1 MHGNSNKNIPAARGR
16 IARIRCLQ
24 DCIDSLRKRQ
34 PFPDCLCYI
43 PSELEYTTS
52 CKTTWKLLD
61 APNKTAKVVKEI
73 AATTNS
79 TLIVSGEDLCNGD
92 GKWLRVLKVTK
103 ITANEEYE
111 KVPGECLWLL
121 LFSSRSSTEETPSA
135 VPVQDHLNSNRSKS
149 NLLKKQQQRIKSW
162 EGMIEETYSPI
173 LKKHRAYIV
182 PPDGEAVA
190 KLNFLD
196 KNWTLEHDAA
206 LVQLMSN
213 NIPQETENL
222 GSLRGFVEAIGVS
235 SFSSGDGESAN
246 LTDDDPNTYW
256 ETDGQQGQ
264 HWIRLTMKKGTIIKS
279 LSLLVSMADDNYL
292 PETIVVVAGEADD
305 VKVLNSI
312 SINWSTQSNTEI
324 KILENLT
331 EHYAIVTVRI
341 KSCKSHGIDT
351 RIRGIKL
358 NCLEERSLGFDQ
370 EFFSGER
377 LVRYPL
383 LQSFSP
389 AVNYR
394 RSVVLQRFI
403 WLLDSVIHYL
413 IPAWQSSIE
422 SCNFTEG
429 NTLANLECIR
439 QLLPLSKKRMALI
452 DTLLKGSASDPSDRK
467 IVYINRHAAFEHRA
481 NPSASADYSNTV
493 FMQLFEGLKPRD
505 KASSPLTYRWSPQ
518 NDQWWE
524 CKFISEGIIDQGGGF
539 RDSLSDIAEEL
550 CPSDPDAPMALP
562 FFVRTPNQGNEDGN
576 VNRDCYI
583 PNPMCHSLDKF
594 EWIGQLMGACFR
606 GKEILI
612 VSLAPYVWK
621 RLVGEIYTWSH
632 DFITV
637 DAAEVKIID
646 NLVNMDRD
654 TFMAAGRSWSMVLSD
669 GSHITIKLDDDGN
682 PKPLA
687 YEDREEYVEKVR
699 EIRLGE
705 CDKQLKAMRT
715 GLLKVI
721 PEAVLELLTWQELE
735 TRICGEPDITVEA
748 LMKNTFYHHIDE
760 DDLRV
765 KYFWSAVKNF
775 SNEDRSRLLRFIT
788 GRRRLPVSIFISSG
802 KISPNN
808 PLPESSTCCNTL
820 HLPLYTD
827 EKTAEERLRYAAYNC
842 VSIDTDE

>member
-1 MHGNSNKNIPAARGR
+1 MHGNYNHNIPSARRR
-16 IARIRCLQ
+16 ISRIRCLQ
-24 DCIDSLRKRQ
+24 DCITSLRNRQ

-52 CKTTWKLLD
+52 YKTTWKLLQSPD
-61 APNKTAKVVKEI
+61 KTSKVIKEI
-73 AATTNS
+73 QATPS
-79 TLIVSGEDLCNGD
+79 TRLIVGGEDFCNGD
-92 GKWLRVLKVTK
+92 GKWLCVLKVFQ
-103 ITANEEYE
+103 IRNI
-111 KVPGECLWLL
+111 VFISIIIIFLLQWLCML
-121 LFSSRSSTEETPSA
+121 
-135 VPVQDHLNSNRSKS
+135 
-149 NLLKKQQQRIKSW
+149 W
-162 EGMIEETYSPI
+162 EGVIEEHYAPV
-173 LKKHRAYIV
+173 LKKHKAFIV
-182 PPDGEAVA
+182 PADKEAVDRLKA
-190 KLNFLD
+190 LE

-206 LVQLMSN
+206 LVQVMST

-222 GSLRGFVEAIGVS
+222 GSLRGFVEALGVS
-235 SFSSGDGESAN
+235 SYSSGDGESAN

-279 LSLLVSMADDNYL
+279 LSLLVNLADDNYL

-305 VKVLNSI
+305 VKVLNSVNI
-312 SINWSTQSNTEI
+312 VWSPQSNTEI
-324 KILENLT
+324 KLLENLT
-331 EHYAIVTVRI
+331 EHYSIVTIRI

-358 NCLEERSLGFDQ
+358 HCLEERSLGFDQ
-370 EFFSGER
+370 EFFSGEK

-389 AVNYR
+389 SVNYR
-394 RSVVLQRFI
+394 RSVVLQRFM

-422 SCNFTEG
+422 SCHFQEG
-429 NTLANLECIR
+429 STLANLESIR
-439 QLLPLSKKRMALI
+439 QLLPLSKKRLALI

-467 IVYINRHAAFEHRA
+467 IVYINRHAAFEHRV
-481 NPSASADYSNTV
+481 NPSDYNNTV
-493 FMQLFEGLKPRD
+493 FMQLYEGLKPRD
-505 KASSPLTYRWSPQ
+505 RASTPLTYRWSSQ

-539 RDSLSDIAEEL
+539 RDSLSDMAEEL

-562 FFVRTPNQGNEDGN
+562 FFVRTPNQSNEDGN
-576 VNRDCYI
+576 VNRDSYI
-583 PNPMCHSLDKF
+583 PNPSCHSLEKY
-594 EWIGQLMGACFR
+594 EWLGQLMGACFR

-612 VSLAPYVWK
+612 LSLPPYVWK
-621 RLVGEIYTWSH
+621 RLAGESYNWSR
-632 DFITV
+632 DFATV
-637 DAAEVKIID
+637 DAAEVRLID
-646 NLVNMDRD
+646 SLVNMDRE
-654 TFMAAGRSWSMVLSD
+654 TFLTTGRSWTMVLSD
-669 GSHITIKLDDDGN
+669 GSHVSLKVDSDGN
-682 PKPLA
+682 PLPLA
-687 YEDREEYVEKVR
+687 YEDRLEYAEKVR
-699 EIRLGE
+699 EIRLAE
-705 CDKQLKAMRT
+705 CDKQLKALRS

-735 TRICGEPDITVEA
+735 TRICGEPEISVEA

-765 KYFWSAVKNF
+765 KYFWTAVKNF
-775 SNEDRSRLLRFIT
+775 SNEDRSHLLRFIT

-802 KISPNN
+802 KNSPTN

-820 HLPLYTD
+820 HLPVYTD
-827 EKTAEERLRYAAYNC
+827 EKIAEERLRYAAYNC

>member
-1 MHGNSNKNIPAARGR
+1 MHGNYNHNIPSARRR
-16 IARIRCLQ
+16 ISRIRCLQ
-24 DCIDSLRKRQ
+24 DCITSLRNRQ

-52 CKTTWKLLD
+52 YKTTWKLLQSPD
-61 APNKTAKVVKEI
+61 KTSKVIKEI
-73 AATTNS
+73 QATPS
-79 TLIVSGEDLCNGD
+79 TRLIVSGEDFCNGD
-92 GKWLRVLKVTK
+92 GKWLCVLKTK
-103 ITANEEYE
+103 STANDDYE
-111 KVPGECLWLL
+111 HVPGDCLWLL

-135 VPVQDHLNSNRSKS
+135 VPVQEVVSYSKS
-149 NLLKKQQQRIKSW
+149 KLSLLKKQQPKIKSW
-162 EGMIEETYSPI
+162 EGVIEEHYAPV
-173 LKKHRAYIV
+173 LKKHKAFIV
-182 PPDGEAVA
+182 PADKEAVDRLKA
-190 KLNFLD
+190 LE

-206 LVQLMSN
+206 LVQVMST

-222 GSLRGFVEAIGVS
+222 GSLRGFVEALGVS
-235 SFSSGDGESAN
+235 SYSSGDGESAN

-279 LSLLVSMADDNYL
+279 LSLLVNLADDNYL

-305 VKVLNSI
+305 VKVLNSVNI
-312 SINWSTQSNTEI
+312 VWSPQSNTEI
-324 KILENLT
+324 KLLENLT
-331 EHYAIVTVRI
+331 EHYSIVTIRI

-358 NCLEERSLGFDQ
+358 HCLEERSLGFDQ
-370 EFFSGER
+370 EFFSGEK

-389 AVNYR
+389 SVNYR
-394 RSVVLQRFI
+394 RSVVLQRFM

-422 SCNFTEG
+422 SCHFQEG
-429 NTLANLECIR
+429 STLANLESIR
-439 QLLPLSKKRMALI
+439 QLLPLSKKRLALI

-467 IVYINRHAAFEHRA
+467 IVYINRHAAFEHRV
-481 NPSASADYSNTV
+481 NPSDYNNTV
-493 FMQLFEGLKPRD
+493 FMQLYEGLKPRD
-505 KASSPLTYRWSPQ
+505 RASTPLTYRWSSQ

-539 RDSLSDIAEEL
+539 RDSLSDMAEEL

-562 FFVRTPNQGNEDGN
+562 FFVRTPNQSNEDGN
-576 VNRDCYI
+576 VNRDSYI
-583 PNPMCHSLDKF
+583 PNPSCHSLEKY
-594 EWIGQLMGACFR
+594 EWLGQLMGACFR

-612 VSLAPYVWK
+612 LSLPPYVWK
-621 RLVGEIYTWSH
+621 RLAGESYNWSR
-632 DFITV
+632 DFATV
-637 DAAEVKIID
+637 DAAEVRLID
-646 NLVNMDRD
+646 SLVNMDRE
-654 TFMAAGRSWSMVLSD
+654 TFLTTGRSWTMVLSD
-669 GSHITIKLDDDGN
+669 GSHVSLKVDSDGN
-682 PKPLA
+682 PLPLA
-687 YEDREEYVEKVR
+687 YEDRLEYAEKVR
-699 EIRLGE
+699 EIRLAE
-705 CDKQLKAMRT
+705 CDKQLKALRS

-735 TRICGEPDITVEA
+735 TRICGEPEISVEA

-765 KYFWSAVKNF
+765 KYFWTAVKNF
-775 SNEDRSRLLRFIT
+775 SNEDRSHLLRFIT

-802 KISPNN
+802 KNSPTN

-820 HLPLYTD
+820 HLPVYTD
-827 EKTAEERLRYAAYNC
+827 EKIAEERLRYAAYNC